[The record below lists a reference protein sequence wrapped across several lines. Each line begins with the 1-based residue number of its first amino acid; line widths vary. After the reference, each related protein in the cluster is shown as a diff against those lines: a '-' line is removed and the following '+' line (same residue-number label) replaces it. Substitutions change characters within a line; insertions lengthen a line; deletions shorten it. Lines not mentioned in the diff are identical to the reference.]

1 MSKCFGKILITKKQ
15 SRENNNNKNN
25 LEKSYTEKRA
35 KHDPSGWAM
44 FKNCS
49 FDKKENKCDYL
60 RGKIV

>member
-1 MSKCFGKILITKKQ
+1 MFTKKQ
-15 SRENNNNKNN
+15 SRENNNHKNN

-35 KHDPSGWAM
+35 KHEPSGWAM